1 MGFRHPAKRQWR
13 TVLKSLPSTII
24 FIFALFLLWHHY
36 RFFPLLVWSVA
47 GIVYLAGILNSS
59 IRDLIQVRLMRP
71 DLFVGYSFSTAVGS
85 SSTTAA
91 PPLLSLT
98 AEVSPLVIMSAA
110 FLWPT
115 WGVVSI
121 IPPKPPNEFSAS
133 RESLGFRGAQ
143 WPFVLRARNDNEW
156 KECAQRLISNCKLAV
171 FDMRQRPGEGLNWEI
186 EQATLLIGENQIA
199 RIENDDKGYV
209 VLRVAGILH
218 PPPPYIKDYALSEE
232 EFKGQFETLCAIR
245 SWVASSLP
253 VFGRDLF
260 FSATLLPHR
269 PRSKQNHS
277 HAFDNRTFA
286 FAGGDNMGGKN
297 YADSL
302 MIYCARFLCNVGRR

>member
-1 MGFRHPAKRQWR
+1 M
-13 TVLKSLPSTII
+13 
-24 FIFALFLLWHHY
+24 
-36 RFFPLLVWSVA
+36 
-47 GIVYLAGILNSS
+47 
-59 IRDLIQVRLMRP
+59 
-71 DLFVGYSFSTAVGS
+71 
-85 SSTTAA
+85 
-91 PPLLSLT
+91 
-98 AEVSPLVIMSAA
+98 
-110 FLWPT
+110 
-115 WGVVSI
+115 
-121 IPPKPPNEFSAS
+121 
-133 RESLGFRGAQ
+133 GFRGAQ

-260 FSATLLPHR
+260 FRQLFYHIDLVLSKITVMLLIIAPLLLL
-269 PRSKQNHS
+269 
-277 HAFDNRTFA
+277 
-286 FAGGDNMGGKN
+286 AGIIWAAKIM
-297 YADSL
+297 L
-302 MIYCARFLCNVGRR
+302 TR